1 MRVAKDRIVSIDY
14 AIRLPGGEVVESTTD
29 SGPLQYLHGRAQ
41 IVPGVERAIEGAF
54 VGEER
59 DVAVTPEDGYGER
72 DPEGVFLVP
81 RAAFPSDEAVEA
93 GMTFSATRPDGQP
106 VVFSIVRVEE
116 QLVLVDTNHP
126 LAGQHLHV
134 WVAVR
139 GVREATAAELTDD
152 EAEEEEPGVFSDGDA
167 ERPLLS

>member
-1 MRVAKDRIVSIDY
+1 MSIDY
-14 AIRLPGGEVVESTTD
+14 AIRLSGGEVVESTAE

-41 IVPGVERAIEGAF
+41 IVPGVERAIEGAG

-59 DVAVTPEDGYGER
+59 DVAVPPDEGYGER

-81 RAAFPSDEAVEA
+81 RAAFPEDEPVTA
-93 GMTFSATRPDGQP
+93 GMTFSAVRPDGQP
-106 VVFSIVRVEE
+106 VVFSIVRVED

-126 LAGQHLHV
+126 LAGQHLQV

-139 GVREATAAELTDD
+139 GVREATAEELAQGDVDAAVISAVMSDD
-152 EAEEEEPGVFSDGDA
+152 T
-167 ERPLLS
+167 LLS